1 MISTEVRRSQVY
13 VGTGD
18 VSEYSFPFRVFD
30 KTQVAVRYKASND
43 AAEVVLDKSQYSVSL
58 QDDALQSAGGSITLN
73 TPLAK
78 GAKLTVLSAIPYT
91 QTLNLRN
98 QGAFNANDLNTAWDK
113 NCALVQQLLEL
124 TERAVTVDATDTMTP
139 SELKQKLLDAAN
151 NATVV
156 AKGYAESAKASAEA
170 AAESAAS
177 VDAKGEE
184 QKNRVTA
191 EGNAQAARLAAE
203 AAHQVASVAA
213 VGDAQAE
220 RLALAGDQILERDQI
235 RCLAGTRTI
244 TEPVSVGA
252 LVTLPA
258 GVTYVVGFNHLRV
271 CVNGVVLY
279 PGDQYEESG
288 DASTESNQIKLLM
301 PLRTGDLLMAWVV
314 PTGGKKD
321 PDDGVV
327 TPDEATKC
335 QQATW
340 VVDADQSGPV
350 ALELPNGLSYIAGKN
365 HIAVSWNG
373 LVLVPY
379 MDFSEVGTSGTEQ
392 TRITMLFDLCVG
404 DVLNVWTVPYDRGQ
418 ASSLAGQV
426 ESLQAQIVELSR
438 KVVYKNEESAE

>member
-30 KTQVAVRYKASND
+30 KTQVAVRYKASDD

-113 NCALVQQLLEL
+113 NCALIQQVREL

-177 VDAKGEE
+177 ASNAVTGLDEKTAGLIKSLEE
-184 QKNRVTA
+184 K
-191 EGNAQAARLAAE
+191 
-203 AAHQVASVAA
+203 
-213 VGDAQAE
+213 GDAQVKRVEAAGADTIALEGLGGAE
-220 RLALAGDQILERDQI
+220 TSWILSEDVSTGKAI
-235 RCLAGTRTI
+235 TI
-244 TEPVSVGA
+244 ADGHK
-252 LVTLPA
+252 
-258 GVTYVVGFNHLRV
+258 YVVGRHHLRLGW
-271 CVNGVVLY
+271 NGITLY
-279 PGDQYEESG
+279 IEKNFIELGTVDKLSSTFSLTFDAKAGDEL
-288 DASTESNQIKLLM
+288 DAWIA
-301 PLRTGDLLMAWVV
+301 PL
-314 PTGGKKD
+314 GKKD
-321 PDDGVV
+321 VADAVA
-327 TPDEATKC
+327 TAKSAEEA
-335 QQATW
+335 
-340 VVDADQSGPV
+340 V
-350 ALELPNGLSYIAGKN
+350 A
-365 HIAVSWNG
+365 
-373 LVLVPY
+373 
-379 MDFSEVGTSGTEQ
+379 
-392 TRITMLFDLCVG
+392 
-404 DVLNVWTVPYDRGQ
+404 
-418 ASSLAGQV
+418 
-426 ESLQAQIVELSR
+426 ELSR
-438 KVVYKNEESAE
+438 KVVYKNQESAE